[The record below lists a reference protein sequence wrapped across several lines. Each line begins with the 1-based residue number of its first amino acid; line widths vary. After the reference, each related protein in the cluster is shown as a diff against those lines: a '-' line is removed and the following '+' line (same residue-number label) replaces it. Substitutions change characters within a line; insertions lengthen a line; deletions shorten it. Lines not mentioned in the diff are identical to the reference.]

1 MGYKKNP
8 YVRPSLS
15 ATLVGLTDP
24 HGMVRNAAVLL
35 EDALEHRITE
45 GQAHEAYDVLASW
58 GKLRRVRPEL
68 LAEAGADELMPRTKR
83 HIHELIPLALTVPNT
98 EAWLD
103 GARKFDASYEVVIP
117 EEQRVSWA
125 GRLIGDLDDAE
136 LVLAVAEEQGH
147 QDPELKAGLDSCRH
161 WLRRRA
167 DLFYAASVEVQ
178 GIGQSVRPDLAAAE
192 PALVRTAEKFVWLL
206 DAFVQVEEELNFSHQ
221 RPLNR
226 EEVCGLVLGWLRTKQ
241 RPQIN

>member
-24 HGMVRNAAVLL
+24 RGMVRNAAVLL

-45 GQAHEAYDVLASW
+45 GQAHAAYDLLASW

-68 LAEAGADELMPRTKR
+68 LAEAGADGFMPRAKR

-103 GARKFDASYEVVIP
+103 WVRKFDASYEEVIA
-117 EEQRVSWA
+117 EAERVRWA
-125 GRLIGDLDDAE
+125 GQLIGDLDDAE
-136 LVLAVAEEQGH
+136 LVAAVAEEQGH
-147 QDPELKAGLDSCRH
+147 QDPELKAGLDSCRN

-167 DLFYAASVEVQ
+167 DLFYAASVEIQ

-192 PALVRTAEKFVWLL
+192 PALARTAEKFVWLL
-206 DAFVQVEEELNFSHQ
+206 DAFVQVEEELTFSHQ
-221 RPLNR
+221 RPFNR
-226 EEVCGLVLGWLRTKQ
+226 EEVCGLVLGWLRSKQ